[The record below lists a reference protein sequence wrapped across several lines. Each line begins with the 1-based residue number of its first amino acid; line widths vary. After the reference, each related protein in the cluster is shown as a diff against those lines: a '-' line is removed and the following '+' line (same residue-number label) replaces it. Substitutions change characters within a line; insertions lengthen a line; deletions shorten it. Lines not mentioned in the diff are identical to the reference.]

1 MRVFVTGGTG
11 FIGTRL
17 VHALAERGDECVV
30 LSRSGTDQWANARV
44 EVLKGDPTRSGEWQS
59 RVGDANVV
67 VNLAGKRLVEPPH
80 RWTEARKRQ
89 LVQSRVESTRQVV
102 AAIRAASTTPAV
114 LLSASAIGYYGDRA
128 AEVLDESASP
138 GDDFLARLSL
148 EWEAAA
154 REAESVTRVALLRT
168 GLVLDPREG
177 ALAPLVPLF
186 KLGLGGPWGSGQ
198 QWWSWIHIADE
209 VGLILYAIDHEL
221 AGPINLTA
229 PTPVTVN
236 LFAQSLGKA
245 LKRPALLR
253 APAFAVRLALGEM
266 ADALLGSQR
275 VVPERALDAGY
286 AFRFPDLAGALADL
300 FP

>member
-30 LSRSGTDQWANARV
+30 LSRHATDRWGNRRV
-44 EVLKGDPTRSGEWQS
+44 EVLEGDPTRPGEWQS
-59 RVGDANVV
+59 RVGDVDVV

-80 RWTEARKRQ
+80 RWTDARKRE
-89 LVQSRVESTRQVV
+89 LVRSRVESTRQVV

-128 AEVLDESASP
+128 AEVLDESASS

-154 REAESVTRVALLRT
+154 REAESISRVALLRT
-168 GLVLDPREG
+168 GLVLGPNEG

-209 VGLILYAIDHEL
+209 VGLILFAIDHEL

-236 LFAQSLGKA
+236 QFAESLGAA
-245 LKRPALLR
+245 LDRPAMLR

-275 VVPERALDAGY
+275 VVPERALDEGY

>member
-44 EVLKGDPTRSGEWQS
+44 EVLKGDPTRPGEWQS
-59 RVGDANVV
+59 RVGNADVV

-80 RWTEARKRQ
+80 RWTDARKRQ

-114 LLSASAIGYYGDRA
+114 LLSASAIVYYGDRA

-138 GDDFLARLSL
+138 GDDFLAELSL

-154 REAESVTRVALLRT
+154 REAESISRVALLRT

-209 VGLILYAIDHEL
+209 VGLILFAIDHEL

-245 LKRPALLR
+245 LKRPAMLR
-253 APAFAVRLALGEM
+253 APAFAMRLALGEM

-286 AFRFPDLAGALADL
+286 AFRFPDLAAALADL

>member
-44 EVLKGDPTRSGEWQS
+44 EVLKGDPTRPGEWQS
-59 RVGDANVV
+59 RVGNADVV

-80 RWTEARKRQ
+80 RWTDARKRQ

-154 REAESVTRVALLRT
+154 REAESISRVALLRT

-186 KLGLGGPWGSGQ
+186 KLGLGGPWGPGQ

-236 LFAQSLGKA
+236 QFAQSLGKA

>member
-30 LSRSGTDQWANARV
+30 LSRSATDRWGNPRV
-44 EVLKGDPTRSGEWQS
+44 EVLKGDPTRPGEWQS
-59 RVGDANVV
+59 RVGDADVV

-138 GDDFLARLSL
+138 GDDFLAKLSL
-148 EWEAAA
+148 KWEEAA
-154 REAESVTRVALLRT
+154 REAEGVTRVALLRT
-168 GLVLDPREG
+168 GLVLDPKEG

-186 KLGLGGPWGSGQ
+186 KLGLGGPWGSGE

-209 VGLILYAIDHEL
+209 VGLILFAIDREL

-236 LFAQSLGKA
+236 EFAESLGSA
-245 LKRPALLR
+245 LKRPAMLR
-253 APAFAVRLALGEM
+253 APAFAMRLALGEM
-266 ADALLGSQR
+266 ANALLGSQR
-275 VVPERALDAGY
+275 VVPQRALDAGY
-286 AFRFPDLAGALADL
+286 AFRFPDLAGALAEL

>member
-30 LSRSGTDQWANARV
+30 LSRSATDRWGNPRV
-44 EVLKGDPTRSGEWQS
+44 EVLKGDPTRPGEWQS
-59 RVGDANVV
+59 RVGDADVV

-168 GLVLDPREG
+168 GLVLDPKEG

-209 VGLILYAIDHEL
+209 VGLMLYAIDHEL

-245 LKRPALLR
+245 LKRPAMLR
-253 APAFAVRLALGEM
+253 APAFAMRLALGEM

-275 VVPERALDAGY
+275 VVPQRALDAGY
-286 AFRFPDLAGALADL
+286 AFRFPDLAGVLADL

>member
-30 LSRSGTDQWANARV
+30 LSRSATDRWGNPKV
-44 EVLKGDPTRSGEWQS
+44 EVLKGDPTRPGEWQS
-59 RVGDANVV
+59 RVGDADVV

-102 AAIRAASTTPAV
+102 AAIRAASTSPAV

-128 AEVLDESASP
+128 ADVLDESASP
-138 GDDFLARLSL
+138 GDDFLAKLSL
-148 EWEAAA
+148 EWEEAA
-154 REAESVTRVALLRT
+154 REAEGVTRVALLRT

-186 KLGLGGPWGSGQ
+186 KLGLGGPWGSGE

-209 VGLILYAIDHEL
+209 VGLMLFAIDREL

-236 LFAQSLGKA
+236 QFAENLGTA
-245 LKRPALLR
+245 LKRPAMLR
-253 APAFAVRLALGEM
+253 APAFAMRLALGEM

-275 VVPERALDAGY
+275 VVPQRALDAGY

>member
-11 FIGTRL
+11 FIGSRL

-59 RVGDANVV
+59 RVGDADVV

-80 RWTEARKRQ
+80 RWTDARKRE
-89 LVQSRVESTRQVV
+89 LVRSRVESTRQVV

-154 REAESVTRVALLRT
+154 REAESISRVALLRT

-236 LFAQSLGKA
+236 QFAQSLGKA

>member
-17 VHALAERGDECVV
+17 VRALAERGDECVV

-44 EVLKGDPTRSGEWQS
+44 EVLKGDPTRPGEWQS
-59 RVGDANVV
+59 RVGDADVV
-67 VNLAGKRLVEPPH
+67 VNLAGKRLIEPPH

-102 AAIRAASTTPAV
+102 AAIRAASTSPAV
-114 LLSASAIGYYGDRA
+114 LLSASAIGYYGDSA

-138 GDDFLARLSL
+138 GDDFLANLSL
-148 EWEAAA
+148 KWEEAA
-154 REAESVTRVALLRT
+154 REAEGVTRVALLRT
-168 GLVLDPREG
+168 GLVLDPKEG

-186 KLGLGGPWGSGQ
+186 KLGLGGPWGSGE

-209 VGLILYAIDHEL
+209 VGLILFAIDREL

-229 PTPVTVN
+229 PDPVTVN
-236 LFAQSLGKA
+236 AFARSLGAA
-245 LKRPALLR
+245 LKRPAMLR
-253 APAFAVRLALGEM
+253 APAFAMRLALGEM

-275 VVPERALDAGY
+275 VVPQRALDAGY
-286 AFRFPDLAGALADL
+286 AFRFPSLAGALADL

>member
-1 MRVFVTGGTG
+1 LRVFVTGGTG

-30 LSRSGTDQWANARV
+30 LSRSATDRWGNPRV
-44 EVLKGDPTRSGEWQS
+44 EVLKGDPTRPGEWQS
-59 RVGDANVV
+59 RVGDADVV

-80 RWTEARKRQ
+80 RWTDARKRQ

-138 GDDFLARLSL
+138 GDDFLAKLSL

-154 REAESVTRVALLRT
+154 REAESISRVALLRT
-168 GLVLDPREG
+168 GLVLDSREG

-186 KLGLGGPWGSGQ
+186 KLGLGGPWGPGQ

-236 LFAQSLGKA
+236 QFAQSLGKA

-253 APAFAVRLALGEM
+253 APAFAMRLALGEM

-275 VVPERALDAGY
+275 VVPQRALDAGY

>member
-1 MRVFVTGGTG
+1 LRVFVTGGTG

-17 VHALAERGDECVV
+17 VRALAERGDECVV

-44 EVLKGDPTRSGEWQS
+44 EVLKGDPTRPGEWQS
-59 RVGDANVV
+59 RVGDADVV
-67 VNLAGKRLVEPPH
+67 VNLAGKRLIEPPH

-102 AAIRAASTTPAV
+102 AAIRAASTSPAV
-114 LLSASAIGYYGDRA
+114 LLSASAIGYYGDSA

-138 GDDFLARLSL
+138 GDDFLANLSL
-148 EWEAAA
+148 KWEEAA
-154 REAESVTRVALLRT
+154 REAEGVTRVALLRT
-168 GLVLDPREG
+168 GLVLDPKEG

-186 KLGLGGPWGSGQ
+186 KLGLGGPWGSGE

-209 VGLILYAIDHEL
+209 VGLILFAIDREL

-229 PTPVTVN
+229 PDPVTVN
-236 LFAQSLGKA
+236 AFARSLGAA
-245 LKRPALLR
+245 LKRPAMLR
-253 APAFAVRLALGEM
+253 APAFAMRLALGEM

-275 VVPERALDAGY
+275 VVPQRALDAGY
-286 AFRFPDLAGALADL
+286 AFRFPSLAGALADL

>member
-30 LSRSGTDQWANARV
+30 LSRNGTDRWNHPTV
-44 EVLKGDPTRSGEWQS
+44 EVLKGDPTRPGEWQS

-80 RWTEARKRQ
+80 RWTDARKRQ

-128 AEVLDESASP
+128 AEALDESASP
-138 GDDFLARLSL
+138 GDDFLAKLSL

-186 KLGLGGPWGSGQ
+186 KLGLGGPWGPGQ

-236 LFAQSLGKA
+236 QFAQSLGKA